1 MIGDSQ
7 ILVRAQ
13 VIPRKFAKNPAW
25 GPIEGTTDYRGG
37 QALIAPFGWLGLP
50 EYLWF
55 CRGSSSEI
63 SQPGD
68 YVAAAF

>member
-13 VIPRKFAKNPAW
+13 VFPRKFAKNPAW

-37 QALIAPFGWLGLP
+37 QTPIAPSGWLGLQ
-50 EYLWF
+50 EYLWL
-55 CRGSSSEI
+55 CPGSLSEI
-63 SQPGD
+63 SRPGD
-68 YVAAAF
+68 YAAAAF